1 MITTETKKKQT
12 NKQTSKKQA
21 TKTVYATMYMYS
33 SNSRQWKKFDKV
45 T

>member
-12 NKQTSKKQA
+12 NKQTREKQA

-33 SNSRQWKKFDKV
+33 PNSRQWEKFDKV

>member
-12 NKQTSKKQA
+12 NKKKRKKQA